1 MTAPDELE
9 RAVERL
15 EENVKRHSSPA
26 DYAFVKKTYIR
37 LLLSE
42 RAELLATVRRQ
53 GEALKLARE
62 IFADMIRYGKVF
74 SGEGPAPYG
83 SYYIG
88 EGALETLMRDEP
100 RAALTTGE
108 GNHKDKP

>member
-1 MTAPDELE
+1 MNHEVNTELE
-9 RAVERL
+9 RAAERVENEVSTCDRGGL
-15 EENVKRHSSPA
+15 IRAPVVALA
-26 DYAFVKKTYIR
+26 DLR

-42 RAELLATVRRQ
+42 RAELLATVERQ

-62 IFADMIRYGKVF
+62 IFSDMIRYGKVF
-74 SGEGPAPYG
+74 SGEGPTPYG

-100 RAALTTGE
+100 RAALTGE
-108 GNHKDKP
+108 DK

>member
-1 MTAPDELE
+1 MTNTPDELE

-15 EENVKRHSSPA
+15 KAYESGDPTSYENA
-26 DYAFVKKTYIR
+26 ECGFTALNTDLR

-100 RAALTTGE
+100 RAALTGE
-108 GNHKDKP
+108 DK

>member
-1 MTAPDELE
+1 MTNTPDELE

-15 EENVKRHSSPA
+15 TEDAKRLGPNSDSAVVRKA
-26 DYAFVKKTYIR
+26 DLR
-37 LLLSE
+37 LILSE
-42 RAELLATVRRQ
+42 RAELLDTVRRQ

-108 GNHKDKP
+108 EK